1 MRASSPLAG
10 TRGGADSHLSAPLI
24 RLPDCTARGW
34 RVAWLL
40 LPDHA
45 PVTPVFLRTTL
56 LALTTLMAGGCATV
70 SGNATHPISIQT
82 VDAEG
87 RAIEG
92 MSCRVNNESAQYV
105 GDSPMFDLKVRRSSM
120 PLVIECRGDGRPMA
134 RAVLVPRA
142 DAAVAA
148 QILLPGGSSF
158 MVIDH
163 LTGFMY
169 AYPRWV
175 RLQAGAD
182 MVFDRRDERGREPTP
197 GLVTRQFD
205 DMVRFAGGASTLLD

>member
-1 MRASSPLAG
+1 
-10 TRGGADSHLSAPLI
+10 
-24 RLPDCTARGW
+24 
-34 RVAWLL
+34 
-40 LPDHA
+40 
-45 PVTPVFLRTTL
+45 VTPVFLRTSL
-56 LALTTLMAGGCATV
+56 LALTTLLAGGCATV
-70 SGNATHPISIQT
+70 RGDATQPISIQT
-82 VDAEG
+82 VDAQG

-92 MSCRVNNESAQYV
+92 MSCRVNNDSAQYV

-120 PLVIECRGDGRPMA
+120 PLVIECRGDARPVA

-142 DAAVAA
+142 DSAVAA
-148 QILLPGGSSF
+148 QLLLPGGTSF

-163 LTGFMY
+163 VTGFMY

-205 DMVRFAGGASTLLD
+205 AMVRFAAGGTTQLD